1 MGVGSAVIG
10 SGSHLAML
18 AKVDSAS
25 GIHKAFMK

>member
-10 SGSHLAML
+10 SGSHLL

-25 GIHKAFMK
+25 GIHEAFMK